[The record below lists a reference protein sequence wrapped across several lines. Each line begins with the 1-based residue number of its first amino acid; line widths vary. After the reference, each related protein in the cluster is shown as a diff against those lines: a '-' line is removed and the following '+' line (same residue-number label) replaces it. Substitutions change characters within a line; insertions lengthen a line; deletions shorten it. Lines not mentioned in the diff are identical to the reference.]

1 MRSSGFIRLELVTS
15 LNGSFLPLLHKVWL
29 LSSKFSGLGLPIL
42 SSTSS
47 NLSTC
52 LSSSLD
58 SVEVSESAADEKGKA
73 WWLPWRGGEPG
84 EREE

>member
-1 MRSSGFIRLELVTS
+1 MRSSGFVRLELVTS
-15 LNGSFLPLLHKVWL
+15 LNGCFLPLLHTVRL
-29 LSSKFSGLGLPIL
+29 LSSKSSGLGLP
-42 SSTSS
+42 STSFD
-47 NLSTC
+47 LSTC

-58 SVEVSESAADEKGKA
+58 SIEVSESAAVEKGKT